1 MFLLL
6 WLLHVVHGQL
16 QGVIVFLV
24 SFPSSRLLFFFLAAD
39 ADLPK
44 LARFFGGMVK
54 LLGDFR
60 KLQKKK
66 LPHVVTCSNNHYTH
80 DKT

>member
-16 QGVIVFLV
+16 QDVIVFLM
-24 SFPSSRLLFFFLAAD
+24 SFPASGLLFFLAAD
-39 ADLPK
+39 VDLPK

-54 LLGDFR
+54 LLGFS
-60 KLQKKK
+60 KTAKKHCHIN
-66 LPHVVTCSNNHYTH
+66 LL
-80 DKT
+80 